1 MKFVEISENK
11 FKKIENNLINANFY
25 QTVEWAKIKN
35 RNGWQ
40 YYFVGIEDETGN
52 IIRAS
57 LLLAKKIFG
66 NKKMFYSPRGLLLD
80 YKNKKELDFFVDN
93 LVNFIKQKNGILL
106 KIDPMIMYQEH
117 NRDGKAIGN
126 EKKDIVI
133 QNLMHNNF
141 IHRGFSKG
149 YCDELQFRWTYFLD
163 ISKDDW
169 DKDMNHRCK
178 RSIKKAYSFPIIIK
192 DVDEK
197 NIGDFKKIM
206 EHTATRQEHFDRS
219 LDYYQNLNKELSG
232 RIKMVVAYLDKEK
245 FLENFQ
251 DNKLYEKIKGEKEML
266 IPLSAGVFIFDKDR
280 ANYVYGGT
288 YSYYMPL
295 MAQYKV
301 QVEMI
306 KYARSLN
313 IPIYDFGGIS
323 GIFIPDTEN
332 YGVYEFKKGFG
343 GYVVEYI
350 GEFDLIINKFY
361 YNMFQIAYKTY
372 RFIKKIRSKIHRK

>member
-1 MKFVEISENK
+1 
-11 FKKIENNLINANFY
+11 
-25 QTVEWAKIKN
+25 
-35 RNGWQ
+35 
-40 YYFVGIEDETGN
+40 
-52 IIRAS
+52 
-57 LLLAKKIFG
+57 
-66 NKKMFYSPRGLLLD
+66 
-80 YKNKKELDFFVDN
+80 
-93 LVNFIKQKNGILL
+93 
-106 KIDPMIMYQEH
+106 
-117 NRDGKAIGN
+117 
-126 EKKDIVI
+126 
-133 QNLMHNNF
+133 
-141 IHRGFSKG
+141 
-149 YCDELQFRWTYFLD
+149 
-163 ISKDDW
+163 
-169 DKDMNHRCK
+169 
-178 RSIKKAYSFPIIIK
+178 
-192 DVDEK
+192 
-197 NIGDFKKIM
+197 
-206 EHTATRQEHFDRS
+206 
-219 LDYYQNLNKELSG
+219 
-232 RIKMVVAYLDKEK
+232 MVVAYLDKEK

>member
-126 EKKDIVI
+126 EKNDIVI

-178 RSIKKAYSFPIIIK
+178 RSIKKAYCLPTIIK
-192 DVDEK
+192 AVDATILGAFIK
-197 NIGDFKKIM
+197 FM